1 MIKKKDVETIL
12 NAAKSDFTDTSEKD
26 IVFMMLC
33 DAISENDAAYK
44 MAYGKKCTNIKEF
57 MSNPKIQ
64 KIKELLKPF
73 GIGIDMSSTIS
84 RTENREDLIKLLGKI
99 KEASDNG
106 ELETKDAI
114 KLETDIRV
122 KLNDK
127 FNIEAEREQRRII
140 VLQQKHD
147 LICPHTN
154 RECSYMPSK
163 EACMKYYN
171 LTEEKHGKREVD

>member
-1 MIKKKDVETIL
+1 MIKNKDIETVLSAI
-12 NAAKSDFTDTSEKD
+12 KSDFTDASEKD
-26 IVFMMLC
+26 IIFLMLC
-33 DAISENDAAYK
+33 DTISEKDTAYK
-44 MAYGKKCTNIKEF
+44 MAYGKKCTKIKEF
-57 MSNPKIQ
+57 ISSHKIL

-73 GIGIDMSSTIS
+73 GIGVDMSSTIS

-127 FNIEAEREQRRII
+127 FNIEAEKEQRRII
-140 VLQQKHD
+140 IVPQKHD

-154 RECSYMPSK
+154 RECSNMPSK

-171 LTEEKHGKREVD
+171 LTEEKHG